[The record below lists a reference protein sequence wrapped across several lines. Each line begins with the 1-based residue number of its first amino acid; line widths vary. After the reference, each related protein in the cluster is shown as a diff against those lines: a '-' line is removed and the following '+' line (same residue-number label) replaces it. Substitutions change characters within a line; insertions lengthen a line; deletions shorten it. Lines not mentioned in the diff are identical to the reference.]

1 MAYAIT
7 EGQQLDLSAFKRD
20 PALPPKTQ
28 EQKEKTLESGIK
40 AAKVYWQTR
49 ATNPRAFQQ
58 ALAQIKLGL
67 AFTLFGDR
75 INPLYNALKSYLP
88 LYRLEQGG
96 PGLRDWDHLTD
107 FLHHKLLLAD
117 ERTLILGGR
126 NVEDSYHMHSNP
138 LLQRYRFM
146 DTDLRVDLKR
156 ASPELGQTYQRLW
169 NFGSMVATLD
179 EVQTH
184 APNDFVAATAKADE
198 VCGPLEANADAER
211 SEDCRTE
218 VFARYS
224 DAETRIAEA
233 EKSLRERAERYR
245 RDYRPMPA
253 PDRDPALPVD
263 AQARLFYLENLPF
276 TPNAP
281 GQRSFGG
288 QTGKEAESG
297 KAIHAA
303 WIAGLGNACAA
314 AAPDRPQR
322 VVLHNAYFMPPANLL
337 AALGDMASGNW
348 NCRDVELSVL
358 TNSPGTT
365 DLRIINFGARYP
377 IKAVSDHVGAVGRTN
392 RAARVRYF
400 EYRPQGD
407 IRGQSDLSLHSK
419 VSVLGPDMIIGS
431 ANADVRSFMMDTN
444 NGVFIGNAPA
454 LKQRYLDWLDE
465 ILQDRGR
472 TMELTGQMR
481 NLSLEQMLAE
491 DRVVAKA
498 FVERKLSGRF
508 EEEPPLDPA
517 LDELERILTNI
528 YGLSAKALGGG
539 PGTAKARQRYDALL
553 KLF

>member
-1 MAYAIT
+1 MSGWAPKIASIRFRLYASTCRLISVRT
-7 EGQQLDLSAFKRD
+7 RGSVLVRKWVAPIHALSV
-20 PALPPKTQ
+20 PKGC
-28 EQKEKTLESGIK
+28 S
-40 AAKVYWQTR
+40 A
-49 ATNPRAFQQ
+49 
-58 ALAQIKLGL
+58 
-67 AFTLFGDR
+67 
-75 INPLYNALKSYLP
+75 
-88 LYRLEQGG
+88 
-96 PGLRDWDHLTD
+96 
-107 FLHHKLLLAD
+107 
-117 ERTLILGGR
+117 
-126 NVEDSYHMHSNP
+126 
-138 LLQRYRFM
+138 
-146 DTDLRVDLKR
+146 
-156 ASPELGQTYQRLW
+156 
-169 NFGSMVATLD
+169 
-179 EVQTH
+179 
-184 APNDFVAATAKADE
+184 
-198 VCGPLEANADAER
+198 VCR
-211 SEDCRTE
+211 R
-218 VFARYS
+218 
-224 DAETRIAEA
+224 TRIDSGCA
-233 EKSLRERAERYR
+233 SRRACTASSISSCSQP
-245 RDYRPMPA
+245 RP
-253 PDRDPALPVD
+253 R
-263 AQARLFYLENLPF
+263 QGE
-276 TPNAP
+276 
-281 GQRSFGG
+281 
-288 QTGKEAESG
+288 
-297 KAIHAA
+297 
-303 WIAGLGNACAA
+303 W
-314 AAPDRPQR
+314 
-322 VVLHNAYFMPPANLL
+322 L